1 MKRVLVTGASGFI
14 GRQALGP
21 LVERGFEVHAVSKE
35 STVEAEG
42 VTWHHADLLDAE
54 ARKKLINDVKPTHVL
69 HFAWIAT
76 PGVYWTSPLNAEWLE
91 ATKDLLRLSQEQGVM
106 RFVASGTCMEAPE
119 YSTPYGEAKTAAK
132 AAVVNAEGISTAWG
146 RIFFLYGPYE
156 HPKRLVPAVINALLK
171 DEPALCTHGKQV
183 RDFLHVQDVAS
194 AFVALLDSD
203 VTGIV
208 DIGSGVPVTIEDV
221 VMEIGKQIGKP
232 QLIQLGAIEAPAN
245 EPASLVAKIERI
257 QNEVGWKPQF
267 SLKAGIADA
276 IEWWKSVSP

>member
-1 MKRVLVTGASGFI
+1 MKKVLVTGASGFI
-14 GRQALGP
+14 GRQALP
-21 LVERGFEVHAVSKE
+21 FLVERGYDVHAVS
-35 STVEAEG
+35 
-42 VTWHHADLLDAE
+42 HRDIDLLNPND
-54 ARKKLINDVKPTHVL
+54 RKKVMEEVRPTHVL

-91 ATKDLLRLSQEQGVM
+91 ATNDLVRLSQEQGVV

-132 AAVVNAEGISTAWG
+132 AIVTNADSISTAWG
-146 RIFFLYGPYE
+146 RIFFLYGPHE
-156 HPKRLVPAVINALLK
+156 SPKRLVPAVINALLK
-171 DEPALCTHGKQV
+171 NEPALCTHGRQI

-221 VMEIGKQIGKP
+221 VMEIGRQIGKP
-232 QLIQLGAIEAPAN
+232 ELIQLGAIDAPAN
-245 EPASLVAKIERI
+245 EPASLVANAERM
-257 QNEVGWKPQF
+257 QDEVGWKPRF
-267 SLKAGIADA
+267 SLEAGIADS
-276 IEWWKSVSP
+276 IKWWMVRRHPEPAEGSP